1 MMLPHRAESG
11 AKRAFSA
18 SISCEVRHFV
28 EAPGG
33 LRWKATARASHQDG
47 AASSI
52 GTEALMTGYAALT
65 KLSPLVW
72 ASAFETADPDI
83 DSEHRQLLVDINRLS
98 QLLAEGAAW
107 MLVVRR
113 TQKLR
118 DRCLVHFAHEEEVLE
133 GAKYDML
140 ALHKKEHGIVKQ
152 QLDDILA
159 HLAATE
165 VPSRAELEAV
175 LLLRSILV
183 NHFFRY
189 DISYR
194 AHLAR

>member
-1 MMLPHRAESG
+1 
-11 AKRAFSA
+11 
-18 SISCEVRHFV
+18 
-28 EAPGG
+28 
-33 LRWKATARASHQDG
+33 
-47 AASSI
+47 
-52 GTEALMTGYAALT
+52 MTGYAALT

-72 ASAFETADPDI
+72 ASAFDTADPDI

-107 MLVVRR
+107 VLVVRR
-113 TQKLR
+113 SQKLL

-133 GAKYDML
+133 GAKYDKL

-152 QLDDILA
+152 QLEDILA
-159 HLAATE
+159 HLAETE
-165 VPSRAELEAV
+165 VPSRVELEAV

-189 DISYR
+189 DITYK
-194 AHLAR
+194 AHLVQQRTKNGSPTVTG